1 MKDKRSLILPLLIVL
16 SSLIVCAV
24 GFYWNTLYDLSAN
37 PIAAMMLGIH
47 DRVYIGEING
57 QDATLAVSNL
67 SSYPDEPKI
76 AKRAVSL
83 SSSETDE
90 ELSLLSLS
98 EDDKSTATAT
108 LYDFTQVDDDYFSD
122 ACFIGDSRTVGI
134 SKYSGIDNAAFLC
147 ATSLTIF
154 DYEKPKITYDGKKT
168 SIRDVLTE
176 NHFNKIYI
184 MFGINECGSSTAER
198 FFEKYA
204 NTVNDIRLLQPGSI
218 IFVEGSLLVTDKSS
232 SESKNITNENISL
245 RNYYLSLL
253 ENKQDIFYI
262 DINDSSLCENGAL
275 IPEYTWDQVH
285 IKAQYYPIWKEF
297 LLEHGIVRS

>member
-1 MKDKRSLILPLLIVL
+1 MKDKRSLILLLLIVF
-16 SSLIVCAV
+16 SSLIICAV
-24 GFYWNTLYDLSAN
+24 GFYWNTLYELSGN
-37 PIAAMMLGIH
+37 PIAAAMMGIH
-47 DRVYIGEING
+47 DKVYLGELNS
-57 QDATLAVSNL
+57 QNAVLEASNL
-67 SSYPDEPKI
+67 SVYPDEPEIVQKALNI
-76 AKRAVSL
+76 SD
-83 SSSETDE
+83 TDDDDGI
-90 ELSLLSLS
+90 SVLS
-98 EDDKSTATAT
+98 ENTAQEETVT
-108 LYDFTQVDDDYFSD
+108 LYDFTTVDDDYFSD

-134 SKYSGIDNAAFLC
+134 SKYAGIDNTTFLC

-154 DYEKPKITYDGKKT
+154 DYEKPKITYNGQKT

-184 MFGINECGSSTAER
+184 MFGINECGSGTAER

-204 NTVNDIRLLQPGSI
+204 NTVNDIRLLQPGAI
-218 IFVEGSLLVTDKSS
+218 VFVEGSLLVTAKSS
-232 SESKNITNENISL
+232 SESKSITNENISL

-262 DINDSSLCENGAL
+262 DINESSLCEDGAL

-285 IKAQYYPIWKEF
+285 IKAQYYPVWKEF